1 MNPHTLIA
9 RRSLYCGVLLLAG
22 LSGVGLPGIPQIAF
36 AQEKLALDAG
46 KSEVHFGLKDVHG
59 GAHGTFKLLQ
69 GEIGFD
75 PEHGTASGLIAVD
88 ALSGNSGST
97 ARDRKMTEE
106 ELKAQSYKTVSFAPM
121 RFTGVFHRSGDSTL
135 QVHGVFTLVG
145 VSHEIDVPMRIH
157 VEGMQVRA
165 TGTFMVPYV
174 QWGLKDPSVFILRV
188 AKEVQIDL
196 NLVGALEK

>member
-1 MNPHTLIA
+1 
-9 RRSLYCGVLLLAG
+9 
-22 LSGVGLPGIPQIAF
+22 
-36 AQEKLALDAG
+36 
-46 KSEVHFGLKDVHG
+46 
-59 GAHGTFKLLQ
+59 
-69 GEIGFD
+69 
-75 PEHGTASGLIAVD
+75 
-88 ALSGNSGST
+88 
-97 ARDRKMTEE
+97 MTEE

-145 VSHEIDVPMRIH
+145 VSHEIDVPMQIH
-157 VEGMQVRA
+157 VEGRQVRA